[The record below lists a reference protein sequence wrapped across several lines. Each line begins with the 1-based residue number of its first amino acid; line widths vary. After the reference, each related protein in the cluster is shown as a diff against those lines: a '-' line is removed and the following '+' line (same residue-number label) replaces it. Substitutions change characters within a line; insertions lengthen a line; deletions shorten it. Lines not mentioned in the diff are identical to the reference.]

1 MKVVSVLCRF
11 IQFVMGFLALLS
23 PVLERL
29 WRIAGII
36 WRFTVKRVCLIARAV
51 SRAIGWPK
59 ETETRG
65 PFEPGP
71 VEISD
76 DEDELPAKCSPKS
89 WIEGSDF
96 EGQREAAVGERAAA
110 SNRELPVSGECE
122 DEEEFDNEQYRVNNT
137 DELYCDYDSTWE
149 TEETEEV
156 RQRTRSRR
164 SARSRYYKFSKFE
177 TAAIDMQNYRH
188 DYPSQNMQYGWKMQR
203 SDDKPN
209 LNFYLG
215 EKPSEPDGIYIDAFH
230 NEWSK
235 DYASLEYVHTYI
247 QWLFPLQEPGVNYE
261 ATPLTKEEIKGFL
274 QSPTAQENLLKSY
287 KLMLG
292 FYGIELCNEVTGEV
306 RRAPNWKERYNNL
319 NNHTHNSLRITRI
332 LKCHG
337 NLGFP
342 HYQAPLVRFFL
353 EETLVHGLLPNI
365 KDSVLNYFL
374 FAVLDKKQ
382 RRHLIKFAYLN
393 YDRKD
398 EFVWCPRKIQT
409 IWSRL
414 SQESRF

>member
-1 MKVVSVLCRF
+1 
-11 IQFVMGFLALLS
+11 
-23 PVLERL
+23 
-29 WRIAGII
+29 
-36 WRFTVKRVCLIARAV
+36 
-51 SRAIGWPK
+51 
-59 ETETRG
+59 
-65 PFEPGP
+65 
-71 VEISD
+71 
-76 DEDELPAKCSPKS
+76 
-89 WIEGSDF
+89 
-96 EGQREAAVGERAAA
+96 
-110 SNRELPVSGECE
+110 
-122 DEEEFDNEQYRVNNT
+122 
-137 DELYCDYDSTWE
+137 
-149 TEETEEV
+149 
-156 RQRTRSRR
+156 
-164 SARSRYYKFSKFE
+164 E

-188 DYPSQNMQYGWKMQR
+188 DYPILIY
-203 SDDKPN
+203 
-209 LNFYLG
+209 FYSYLL
-215 EKPSEPDGIYIDAFH
+215 SGIYINAFH
-230 NEWSK
+230 NQWSK

-261 ATPLTKEEIKGFL
+261 AKPLTKEEIKVL
-274 QSPTAQENLLKSY
+274 KTAKKNLLKSY

-292 FYGIELCNEVTGEV
+292 FYGIELCNEETGEV
-306 RRAPNWKERYNNL
+306 RRAPNWRERYYNL

-332 LKCHG
+332 LKCQG

-382 RRHLIKFAYLN
+382 RRRLIKYAYFN

-398 EFVWCPRKIQT
+398 EFVWCPKKIQT